1 MGATDQVEPRERDRI
16 RPMAVAHSR
25 TAIAPI
31 DVSAVRTQLER
42 VLTSS
47 TFKQADRLKRFLRF
61 IVDEAMA
68 GRDNE
73 LKEYV
78 VAVRVFEK
86 EDSFDPRTDPLVRVQ
101 ARRLRARLTQYY
113 LEEGRDDEVIIDL
126 PKGRYAPH
134 FKGRDRASAQKRSV
148 DTVLLAA
155 NTVSVQ
161 RIADCSADAT
171 LDYFCQG
178 LREEL
183 LHRLASLPG
192 LRVIADE
199 TASAERHSVS
209 PAAMMINGSVR
220 SSNGRLR
227 ITVHLVDGATGCYL
241 WTHSSDGSVGD
252 PFTAQDLVA
261 DAVASQVPE
270 LSRTALN
277 KAKTEN
283 LAAHNLY
290 RQGRYHLDQRTE
302 EGLSRAV
309 EFFERA
315 LEEDA
320 HHASAMSGLSDAYS
334 LLTHY
339 GVRSPVDVWA
349 RAASAAATAV
359 MLDDTSAEAHTSLAH
374 AKSTQDWDWLG
385 AEREFLR
392 AIELDP
398 RYATAH
404 HWYAMS
410 CLLPLGRLDDAREQI
425 LIAQSL
431 EPVSSIIARE
441 VSLIHYYRRDFA
453 AALECCDHVVEL
465 NPHFA
470 PAYWALGFIQE
481 QRGELDESTAA
492 FERAVQL
499 SPQSPRMQAA
509 LGRALAISGKRALA
523 TKVLRT
529 LNQLATHRYVSPA
542 DVSLVHFALE
552 QNDTGFEW
560 LERARA
566 EHSFEMLSIKVDP
579 KWDSLRK
586 DERFAA
592 IVSRVGT
599 E

>member
-1 MGATDQVEPRERDRI
+1 MSAP
-16 RPMAVAHSR
+16 HSR
-25 TAIAPI
+25 TAAAALDARAI
-31 DVSAVRTQLER
+31 REQLER
-42 VLTSS
+42 VLTSA
-47 TFKQADRLKRFLRF
+47 TFKQADRLKRFLNF
-61 IVDEAMA
+61 IVDEAVE
-68 GRDNE
+68 GRGNE

-113 LEEGRDDEVIIDL
+113 REEGQDDQVVIDL
-126 PKGRYAPH
+126 PKGRYTPH
-134 FKGRDRASAQKRSV
+134 FKARERTPSQKRSV

-155 NTVSVQ
+155 NTVAVQ
-161 RIADCSADAT
+161 PFADCSADGT
-171 LDYFCQG
+171 LEYFCQG
-178 LREEL
+178 LREEI
-183 LHRLASLPG
+183 LHGLARLPG
-192 LRVIADE
+192 LRVVADD
-199 TASAERHSVS
+199 AAGAERRSVS
-209 PAAMMINGSVR
+209 PAAVTVAGSIR
-220 SSNGRLR
+220 AAGERLR
-227 ITVHLVDGATGCYL
+227 ITTHLVDGATGCYL
-241 WTHSSDGSVGD
+241 WTHSSDGSVAD
-252 PFTAQDLVA
+252 PFTAQEVVA
-261 DAVASQVPE
+261 AAIAAQLPE
-270 LSRTALN
+270 LSRTASQRT
-277 KAKTEN
+277 KTDN

-290 RQGRYHLDQRTE
+290 RQGRYHLEQRTE

-309 EFFERA
+309 EFFERT

-320 HHASAMSGLSDAYS
+320 QHASAMSGLSDAYS

-359 MLDDTSAEAHTSLAH
+359 MLDDASAEAHTSLAH

-385 AEREFLR
+385 AEREFQR

-410 CLLPLGRLDDAREQI
+410 CLVPLGRLDDAREQI

-481 QRGELDESTAA
+481 QRGEPDESIAA
-492 FERAVQL
+492 FQRAVQL

-566 EHSFEMLSIKVDP
+566 ERSFEMLAIKVDP
-579 KWDSLRK
+579 KWDALRK
-586 DERFAA
+586 DERFHA
-592 IVSRVGT
+592 IVSRVGS